1 MRSRERQRPES
12 ANACNWLCASLRWRG
27 VSRANAYVIRLN
39 CAIAV
44 LANLVIHQSQLQ
56 HSCVATL
63 VPRFTSIFRQPTDC
77 RIPVGAGTADW
88 CMYTRLVRFSASL
101 YGPYPTGGKTLR
113 ITPSLWTWRVHS
125 MMTWNFYKFCLE
137 SIAALAGVALPST
150 SRSNFLSRTTKLHQ
164 VLPRTY
170 SSTTR
175 VGPNSLPTTLSNA
188 ILQAQD
194 ARDCNRFC
202 LEPIQALQGVVPR
215 SSHSVVECTGVCLH
229 CKP

>member
-1 MRSRERQRPES
+1 MRSRERQRPDS

-113 ITPSLWTWRVHS
+113 ITPSLWTWRVLPVT
-125 MMTWNFYKFCLE
+125 TWNCYKFFPE
-137 SIAALAGVALPST
+137 TTAILAGVVLPST
-150 SRSNFLSRTTKLHQ
+150 SRSIFLSRNSKLQQ

-170 SSTTR
+170 SSTSRGCAKQLAHDTFECNLTNAGR
-175 VGPNSLPTTLSNA
+175 SRLQQVLPRTYSSTSGGRAKELAQRCRMHRRPFTL
-188 ILQAQD
+188 
-194 ARDCNRFC
+194 
-202 LEPIQALQGVVPR
+202 
-215 SSHSVVECTGVCLH
+215 
-229 CKP
+229 